1 MKNNINLIQIM
12 NKLIFTF
19 ILSFLSFSLLSQKK
33 KIVYDFTCME
43 SSATNWLSDMEKNLI
58 DSYGSEVS
66 LMEEKELG
74 QTLLTEC
81 KIEYKFIESG
91 SELHNLKKI
100 LKSLK
105 AQIKNPKGFDYEIY
119 YIDDKTIN
127 AFTAGGKIF
136 FTSGMY
142 KFCLD
147 KNEIASI
154 IGHEIS
160 HNELGHIKQNI
171 SKAKTYDYYLGKEF
185 GEWTLLISNLLT
197 MSFNQKNETHCD
209 LVGIDLAQGAGYQS
223 CNAVS
228 LWKRMQIKDGPES
241 DLNFLST
248 HPYSG
253 RRAECARF
261 HLQKNYSINCVEN

>member
-1 MKNNINLIQIM
+1 M
-12 NKLIFTF
+12 NKLIFTY

-58 DSYGSEVS
+58 ESYGSEVS

-81 KIEYKFIESG
+81 KMEYKFIESG

-119 YIDDKTIN
+119 YIDEKTIN

-253 RRAECARF
+253 RRAECARL

>member
-1 MKNNINLIQIM
+1 M

-185 GEWTLLISNLLT
+185 GEWTLLISNLIT

>member
-1 MKNNINLIQIM
+1 M

>member
-1 MKNNINLIQIM
+1 M
-12 NKLIFTF
+12 NKLIFTY

-58 DSYGSEVS
+58 ESYGSEVS

-81 KIEYKFIESG
+81 KMEYKFIESG

-253 RRAECARF
+253 RRAECARL

>member
-1 MKNNINLIQIM
+1 M
-12 NKLIFTF
+12 NKLIFTYK
-19 ILSFLSFSLLSQKK
+19 ISFLSFSLLSQKK

-58 DSYGSEVS
+58 ESYGSEVS

-81 KIEYKFIESG
+81 KMEYKFIESG

-119 YIDDKTIN
+119 YIDDKMIN

-253 RRAECARF
+253 RRAECARL

>member
-1 MKNNINLIQIM
+1 M

-81 KIEYKFIESG
+81 KMEYKFIESG

-185 GEWTLLISNLLT
+185 GEWTLLISNLIT

>member
-1 MKNNINLIQIM
+1 MKNNINLIKIM

-81 KIEYKFIESG
+81 KMEYKFIESG

-185 GEWTLLISNLLT
+185 GEWTLLISNLIT

>member
-1 MKNNINLIQIM
+1 M

-58 DSYGSEVS
+58 ESYGSEVS

-81 KIEYKFIESG
+81 KMEFKFIESG

-253 RRAECARF
+253 RRAECARL

>member
-1 MKNNINLIQIM
+1 M

-43 SSATNWLSDMEKNLI
+43 SSATNWLSDMEKNLF

-185 GEWTLLISNLLT
+185 GEWTLLISNLIT

>member
-1 MKNNINLIQIM
+1 M

-43 SSATNWLSDMEKNLI
+43 SSATNWLSDMEKNLF

-81 KIEYKFIESG
+81 KMEYKFIESG

-185 GEWTLLISNLLT
+185 GEWTLLISNLIT

>member
-1 MKNNINLIQIM
+1 M

-81 KIEYKFIESG
+81 KMEYKFIESG

>member
-1 MKNNINLIQIM
+1 M

-58 DSYGSEVS
+58 ESYGSEVS

-81 KIEYKFIESG
+81 KMEYKFIESG

-119 YIDDKTIN
+119 YIDDKMIN

-185 GEWTLLISNLLT
+185 GECTLLISNLLT

-253 RRAECARF
+253 RRAECARL

>member
-1 MKNNINLIQIM
+1 M
-12 NKLIFTF
+12 NKLIFTY

-58 DSYGSEVS
+58 ESYGSEVS

-119 YIDDKTIN
+119 YIDDKMIN

-253 RRAECARF
+253 RRAECARL

>member
-1 MKNNINLIQIM
+1 M
-12 NKLIFTF
+12 NKLFFAFLI
-19 ILSFLSFSLLSQKK
+19 SFLPFLIFSQKK
-33 KIVYDFTCME
+33 KIVYDFSCME
-43 SSATNWLSDMEKNLI
+43 SATTNWFSDMEKSLI
-58 DSYGSEVS
+58 ESYGSEVS
-66 LMEEKELG
+66 LKEEKELG
-74 QTLLTEC
+74 QRLLTEC
-81 KIEYKFIESG
+81 KKEYKFIESG

-105 AQIKNPKGFDYEIY
+105 LQIKNPKGFDYEIY
-119 YIDDKTIN
+119 YIDDKMIN

-171 SKAKTYDYYLGKEF
+171 SKAKTYDYYFGKEY
-185 GEWTLLISNLLT
+185 GELTLFISNLLT

-209 LVGIDLAQGAGYQS
+209 MVGIDLAQGAGYQS

-228 LWKRMQIKDGPES
+228 LWKRMQKKDGPES

-253 RRAECARF
+253 RRAECARL

>member
-1 MKNNINLIQIM
+1 M

-58 DSYGSEVS
+58 ESYGSEVS

-81 KIEYKFIESG
+81 KMEYKFIESG

-253 RRAECARF
+253 RRAECARL

>member
-1 MKNNINLIQIM
+1 M

-58 DSYGSEVS
+58 ESYGSEVS

-81 KIEYKFIESG
+81 KMEYKFIESG

-127 AFTAGGKIF
+127 AFTPGGKIF

-253 RRAECARF
+253 RRAECARL